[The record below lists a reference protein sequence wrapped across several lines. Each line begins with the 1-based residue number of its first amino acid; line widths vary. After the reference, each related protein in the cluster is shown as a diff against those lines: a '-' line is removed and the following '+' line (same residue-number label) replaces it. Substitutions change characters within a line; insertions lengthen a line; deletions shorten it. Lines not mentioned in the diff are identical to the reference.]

1 MTMNL
6 PVIADS
12 IDIYLAEIGRY
23 PLLNPEEERTLAI
36 RYYEKGALSDAH
48 RLITSNLRYVVKV
61 ARDYLKYGC
70 RLADLI
76 QEGNIGLM
84 AALKKFNPY
93 KGFRFITYA
102 TWWIRSYIQDYII
115 KTVGLVKR
123 GTRALKKALFYKN
136 PALTA
141 NESAAI
147 GGGLG
152 RDLSL
157 NAPMGDDASTHQDL
171 LASHTP
177 GQEDIIADE
186 ETLSLA
192 KREIGTALEALNEK
206 ERLVIKDRV
215 MADEPASLKVLG
227 MKLGIS
233 RERVRQ
239 IESEALKKLGKRL
252 SAKGQLLAEFT

>member
-1 MTMNL
+1 MNL

-12 IDIYLAEIGRY
+12 IDIYLAEISKY
-23 PLLNPEEERTLAI
+23 PLLSPTEERRLAI
-36 RYYEKGALSDAH
+36 RYYEKGSLEDAH
-48 RLITSNLRYVVKV
+48 RLVTSNLRYVVKV
-61 ARDYLKYGC
+61 ARDYRKYGC

-123 GTRALKKALFYKN
+123 GTKALKKALFYKN
-136 PALTA
+136 PVLTA
-141 NESAAI
+141 SESSSLN
-147 GGGLG
+147 GGLA

-157 NAPMGDDASTHQDL
+157 NAAIGEETTTHQDL
-171 LASHTP
+171 LSSQKP
-177 GQEDIIADE
+177 GQEDIVAE
-186 ETLSLA
+186 AETMSLA
-192 KREIGTALEALNEK
+192 KKEIGTALEALNEK

-215 MADEPASLKVLG
+215 MADEPASLKTLG
-227 MKLGIS
+227 LRLGLS

-239 IESEALKKLGKRL
+239 IEGEALKKLGKKL
-252 SAKGQLLAEFT
+252 SAKAELLADFN